1 MKPKSNTWSKDSRVT
16 HKFSLIPIARE
27 KEYLSLLHLQQAA
40 NANKEKEV
48 QALHAKLKTLRTKIE
63 HAKERNKQIQ
73 Y

>member
-1 MKPKSNTWSKDSRVT
+1 MRV
-16 HKFSLIPIARE
+16 ARE